1 MAFFCCFFLIFARNF
16 AILTIMMIRKYIFI
30 ISFLTCLTSVRAQ
43 EHTRFV
49 DQPLDLLPDDLVDA
63 LVDKGLQQEDRYEL
77 SGRIAG
83 MDVWLY
89 VNVSKDSTKINH
101 LLLTT
106 QLQQGNTLRDDYVAL
121 RKWMQKHYGA
131 PTWESTVRSHP
142 FARWYVGFDRDIVM
156 ISTASAGVEI
166 WFYENHLR
174 RNIDYY
180 AILKYCERNPVPNL
194 PLMTARESVTW
205 KSTGD
210 TSSFKKKVV
219 KRKFRVATKRKTT
232 KRKATQKRRSKTVT
246 AKKRRKR

>member
-1 MAFFCCFFLIFARNF
+1 M
-16 AILTIMMIRKYIFI
+16 
-30 ISFLTCLTSVRAQ
+30 SFLMCLTAVQAQ

-49 DQPLDLLPDDLVDA
+49 DQPLDLLPDELVDA
-63 LVDKGLQQEDRYEL
+63 LQDKGLQQEDRYEL

-83 MDVWLY
+83 LDVWLY

-101 LLLTT
+101 VLLTT

-142 FARWYVGFDRDIVM
+142 FARWSVGFDRDIVM
-156 ISTASAGVEI
+156 IATASSGIEI
-166 WFYENHLR
+166 WFYENHQR

-180 AILKYCERNPVPNL
+180 AILKYCERNPAPNL
-194 PLMTARESVTW
+194 PLMTAQESVTW

-210 TSSFKKKVV
+210 TSSFSKKKVV
-219 KRKFRVATKRKTT
+219 KRRVHKVTKRKTV
-232 KRKATQKRRSKTVT
+232 KRKSTTKRRSKT
-246 AKKRRKR
+246 AKSKKRSKR

>member
-1 MAFFCCFFLIFARNF
+1 MK
-16 AILTIMMIRKYIFI
+16 IRKYIVFLT
-30 ISFLTCLTSVRAQ
+30 FLTCLAPIQGQV
-43 EHTRFV
+43 HTHFV
-49 DQPLDLLPDDLVDA
+49 DQPLDLTPDELIDA

-83 MDVWLY
+83 LDIWLY

-106 QLQQGNTLRDDYVAL
+106 QVQQGNTLRDDYVAL

-156 ISTASAGVEI
+156 IATASAGIEI
-166 WFYENHLR
+166 WFYENHQR

-180 AILKYCERNPVPNL
+180 AILKYCERNPAPNL
-194 PLMTARESVTW
+194 PMMTAQESVTW

-210 TSSFKKKVV
+210 TSSFNKKVV
-219 KRKFRVATKRKTT
+219 KRKVRKATKRKATKRKTS
-232 KRKATQKRRSKTVT
+232 QKRRSKTT
-246 AKKRRKR
+246 KSKKRRKR

>member
-1 MAFFCCFFLIFARNF
+1 MK
-16 AILTIMMIRKYIFI
+16 IRKYIVFLT
-30 ISFLTCLTSVRAQ
+30 FLTCLTPIQ
-43 EHTRFV
+43 GQMHTRFV
-49 DQPLDLLPDDLVDA
+49 DQPLDLTPDELIDA

-83 MDVWLY
+83 LDIWLY

-106 QLQQGNTLRDDYVAL
+106 QVQQGNTLRDDYVAL

-142 FARWYVGFDRDIVM
+142 FARWYIGFDRDIVM
-156 ISTASAGVEI
+156 IATASAGIEI
-166 WFYENHLR
+166 WFYENHQR

-180 AILKYCERNPVPNL
+180 AILKYCERNPAPNL
-194 PLMTARESVTW
+194 PMMTAQESVTW

-210 TSSFKKKVV
+210 TSSFNKKVV
-219 KRKFRVATKRKTT
+219 KRKVRKAT
-232 KRKATQKRRSKTVT
+232 KRKATKRKISQKRRSKTT
-246 AKKRRKR
+246 KSKKRRKR

>member
-1 MAFFCCFFLIFARNF
+1 MK
-16 AILTIMMIRKYIFI
+16 IRKYIVFLT
-30 ISFLTCLTSVRAQ
+30 FLTCLTPIQ
-43 EHTRFV
+43 GQMHTRFV
-49 DQPLDLLPDDLVDA
+49 DQPLDLTPDELIDA

-83 MDVWLY
+83 LDIWLY

-106 QLQQGNTLRDDYVAL
+106 QVQQGNTLRDDYVAL
-121 RKWMQKHYGA
+121 RKWMQKPYGA

-156 ISTASAGVEI
+156 IATASAGIEI
-166 WFYENHLR
+166 WFYENHQR

-180 AILKYCERNPVPNL
+180 AILKYCERNPAPNL
-194 PLMTARESVTW
+194 PMMTAQESVTW

-210 TSSFKKKVV
+210 TSSFNKKVV
-219 KRKFRVATKRKTT
+219 KRKVRKAT
-232 KRKATQKRRSKTVT
+232 KRKATKRKISQKRRSKTT
-246 AKKRRKR
+246 KSKKRRKR

>member
-1 MAFFCCFFLIFARNF
+1 ME
-16 AILTIMMIRKYIFI
+16 IRKYVIA
-30 ISFLTCLTSVRAQ
+30 ISFLVCLSAAQAQ

-49 DQPLDLLPDDLVDA
+49 DQPLDLPPDELVDA
-63 LVDKGLQQEDRYEL
+63 LQDKGLQQEDRYEL

-83 MDVWLY
+83 LDVWIY

-101 LLLTT
+101 VLLTT

-142 FARWYVGFDRDIVM
+142 FARWYVGFDHDIVM
-156 ISTASAGVEI
+156 IATASSGIEI
-166 WFYENHLR
+166 WFYENHQR

-180 AILKYCERNPVPNL
+180 AILKYCERNPASNL
-194 PLMTARESVTW
+194 PMMTAQESVTW

-210 TSSFKKKVV
+210 TSSFSKKKVV
-219 KRKFRVATKRKTT
+219 KRRVHSATKHKTV
-232 KRKATQKRRSKTVT
+232 KRKGTIKRRSKS
-246 AKKRRKR
+246 AKSKKRGKRR

>member
-1 MAFFCCFFLIFARNF
+1 ME
-16 AILTIMMIRKYIFI
+16 IRKYVIA
-30 ISFLTCLTSVRAQ
+30 ISFLVCLSAAQAQ

-49 DQPLDLLPDDLVDA
+49 DQPLDLPPDELVDA
-63 LVDKGLQQEDRYEL
+63 LQDKGLQQEDRYEL

-83 MDVWLY
+83 LDVWIY

-101 LLLTT
+101 VLLTT
-106 QLQQGNTLRDDYVAL
+106 QLQQGNSLRDDYIAL

-142 FARWYVGFDRDIVM
+142 FARWYVGFDRDIVL
-156 ISTASAGVEI
+156 IATASAGIEI

-180 AILKYCERNPVPNL
+180 AILKYCERNPAPNL
-194 PLMTARESVTW
+194 PLMTAQESVTW

-210 TSSFKKKVV
+210 TSSFSKKNVV
-219 KRKFRVATKRKTT
+219 KRRV
-232 KRKATQKRRSKTVT
+232 RKATKHKAVKRKSSPKRRSMT
-246 AKKRRKR
+246 AKSKKRRKR

>member
-1 MAFFCCFFLIFARNF
+1 MKIQ
-16 AILTIMMIRKYIFI
+16 KYIVFLT
-30 ISFLTCLTSVRAQ
+30 FLTCLTPIQ
-43 EHTRFV
+43 GQMHTRFV
-49 DQPLDLLPDDLVDA
+49 DQPLDLTPDELIDA

-83 MDVWLY
+83 LDIWLY

-106 QLQQGNTLRDDYVAL
+106 QVQQGNTLRDDYVAL

-156 ISTASAGVEI
+156 IATASAGIEI
-166 WFYENHLR
+166 WFYENHQR

-180 AILKYCERNPVPNL
+180 AILKYCERNPAPNL
-194 PLMTARESVTW
+194 PMMTAQESVTW

-210 TSSFKKKVV
+210 TSSFNKKVV
-219 KRKFRVATKRKTT
+219 KRKVRKAT
-232 KRKATQKRRSKTVT
+232 KRKATKRKISQKRRSKTT
-246 AKKRRKR
+246 KSKKRRKR

>member
-1 MAFFCCFFLIFARNF
+1 ME
-16 AILTIMMIRKYIFI
+16 IRKYVIA
-30 ISFLTCLTSVRAQ
+30 ISFLVCLSAAQAQ

-49 DQPLDLLPDDLVDA
+49 DQPLDLPPDELVDA
-63 LVDKGLQQEDRYEL
+63 LQDKGLQQEDRYEL

-83 MDVWLY
+83 LDVWIY

-101 LLLTT
+101 VLLTT
-106 QLQQGNTLRDDYVAL
+106 QLQQGNSLRDDYIAL

-156 ISTASAGVEI
+156 ITTASSGIEI
-166 WFYENHLR
+166 WFYENHQR

-180 AILKYCERNPVPNL
+180 AILKYCERNPAPNL
-194 PLMTARESVTW
+194 PLMTAQESVTW

-210 TSSFKKKVV
+210 TSSFSKKNVVKCRVRKATKHKAV
-219 KRKFRVATKRKTT
+219 KRKSSP
-232 KRKATQKRRSKTVT
+232 KRRSMT
-246 AKKRRKR
+246 AKSKKRRKR

>member
-1 MAFFCCFFLIFARNF
+1 MK
-16 AILTIMMIRKYIFI
+16 IRKYIVFLT
-30 ISFLTCLTSVRAQ
+30 FLTCLTTIQAQ
-43 EHTRFV
+43 VHTRFV
-49 DQPLDLLPDDLVDA
+49 DQPLDLTPDELMDA
-63 LVDKGLQQEDRYEL
+63 LVDKGLQQEDHYEL

-83 MDVWLY
+83 LDIWLY

-106 QLQQGNTLRDDYVAL
+106 QVQQGNTLRDDYVAL
-121 RKWMQKHYGA
+121 RKWMQKYYGA

-156 ISTASAGVEI
+156 IATASAGIEI

-180 AILKYCERNPVPNL
+180 AILKYCERNPAPNL
-194 PLMTARESVTW
+194 PLMTAQESVTW

-210 TSSFKKKVV
+210 TSSFSKKKVV
-219 KRKFRVATKRKTT
+219 KRKVRKATKHKATKRKTS
-232 KRKATQKRRSKTVT
+232 QKRRSKISKS
-246 AKKRRKR
+246 KKHRKR

>member
-1 MAFFCCFFLIFARNF
+1 MK
-16 AILTIMMIRKYIFI
+16 IRKYIMI
-30 ISFLTCLTSVRAQ
+30 ISFLTCLTSLQAQ

-49 DQPLDLLPDDLVDA
+49 DLPLDLSPEEMMDA
-63 LVDKGLQQEDRYEL
+63 LTEKGLQQEDRYEL

-83 MDVWLY
+83 LDVWLY
-89 VNVSKDSTKINH
+89 VNVSKDSTKIEH

-106 QLQQGNTLRDDYVAL
+106 QLQQGNTLRDDYIAL

-142 FARWYVGFDRDIVM
+142 FARWYVGFDRDIVL
-156 ISTASAGVEI
+156 IATASAGIEI

-180 AILKYCERNPVPNL
+180 AILKYCERNPAPNL
-194 PLMTARESVTW
+194 PLITARESVTW

-210 TSSFKKKVV
+210 TSSFSKKKVV
-219 KRKFRVATKRKTT
+219 KRKVRKAT
-232 KRKATQKRRSKTVT
+232 KRKATKRKISQKRRSKTT
-246 AKKRRKR
+246 KAKKRRKR

>member
-1 MAFFCCFFLIFARNF
+1 MK
-16 AILTIMMIRKYIFI
+16 IRKYIVFLT
-30 ISFLTCLTSVRAQ
+30 FLTCLTPIQGQV
-43 EHTRFV
+43 HTRFV
-49 DQPLDLLPDDLVDA
+49 DQPLDLTPDELIDA

-77 SGRIAG
+77 SGRIVG
-83 MDVWLY
+83 LDIWLY

-106 QLQQGNTLRDDYVAL
+106 QVQQGNTLRDDYVAL

-156 ISTASAGVEI
+156 IATASAGIEI
-166 WFYENHLR
+166 WFYENHQR

-180 AILKYCERNPVPNL
+180 AILKYCERNPAPNL
-194 PLMTARESVTW
+194 PMMTAQESVTW

-210 TSSFKKKVV
+210 TSSFNKKVV
-219 KRKFRVATKRKTT
+219 KRKVRKATKRKATKRKTS
-232 KRKATQKRRSKTVT
+232 QKRRSKTT
-246 AKKRRKR
+246 KSKKRRKR

>member
-1 MAFFCCFFLIFARNF
+1 MSFLI
-16 AILTIMMIRKYIFI
+16 
-30 ISFLTCLTSVRAQ
+30 CLTAVQAQ

-49 DQPLDLLPDDLVDA
+49 DQPLDLLPDELVDA
-63 LVDKGLQQEDRYEL
+63 LQDKGLQQEDRYEL

-83 MDVWLY
+83 LDVWLY

-101 LLLTT
+101 VLLTT

-156 ISTASAGVEI
+156 IATASSGIEI
-166 WFYENHLR
+166 WFYENHQR

-180 AILKYCERNPVPNL
+180 AILKYCERNPAPNL
-194 PLMTARESVTW
+194 PLMTAQESVTW

-210 TSSFKKKVV
+210 TSSFSKKKVV
-219 KRKFRVATKRKTT
+219 KRRVHKVTKRKTV
-232 KRKATQKRRSKTVT
+232 KRKSTTKRRSKT
-246 AKKRRKR
+246 AKSKKRSKR

>member
-1 MAFFCCFFLIFARNF
+1 M
-16 AILTIMMIRKYIFI
+16 
-30 ISFLTCLTSVRAQ
+30 
-43 EHTRFV
+43 HTRFV
-49 DQPLDLLPDDLVDA
+49 DQPLDLTPDELIDA

-83 MDVWLY
+83 LDIWLY

-106 QLQQGNTLRDDYVAL
+106 QVQQGNTLRDDYVAL

-156 ISTASAGVEI
+156 IATASAGIEI
-166 WFYENHLR
+166 WFYENHQR

-180 AILKYCERNPVPNL
+180 AILKYCERNPAPNL
-194 PLMTARESVTW
+194 PMMTAQESVTW

-210 TSSFKKKVV
+210 TSSFNKKVV
-219 KRKFRVATKRKTT
+219 KRKVRKAT
-232 KRKATQKRRSKTVT
+232 KRKATKRKISQKRRSKTT
-246 AKKRRKR
+246 KSKKRRKR

>member
-1 MAFFCCFFLIFARNF
+1 MSFLI
-16 AILTIMMIRKYIFI
+16 
-30 ISFLTCLTSVRAQ
+30 CLTAVQAQ

-49 DQPLDLLPDDLVDA
+49 DQPLDLPPDELVDA
-63 LVDKGLQQEDRYEL
+63 LQDKGLQQEDRYEL

-83 MDVWLY
+83 LDVWLY

-101 LLLTT
+101 VLLTT
-106 QLQQGNTLRDDYVAL
+106 QLQQGNSLRDDYVAL

-156 ISTASAGVEI
+156 ISTASSGIEI
-166 WFYENHLR
+166 WFYENHQR

-180 AILKYCERNPVPNL
+180 AILKYCERNPAPNL
-194 PLMTARESVTW
+194 PLMTAQESVTW

-210 TSSFKKKVV
+210 TSSFSKKKVV
-219 KRKFRVATKRKTT
+219 KRRVHKATKRKTV
-232 KRKATQKRRSKTVT
+232 KRKSTTKRRSKT
-246 AKKRRKR
+246 AKSKKRGKR

>member
-1 MAFFCCFFLIFARNF
+1 
-16 AILTIMMIRKYIFI
+16 
-30 ISFLTCLTSVRAQ
+30 VQ
-43 EHTRFV
+43 TRFV
-49 DQPLDLLPDDLVDA
+49 DQPLDLTPDELIDA

-83 MDVWLY
+83 LDIWLY

-106 QLQQGNTLRDDYVAL
+106 QVQQGNTLRDDYVAL

-156 ISTASAGVEI
+156 IATASAGIEI
-166 WFYENHLR
+166 WFYENHQR

-180 AILKYCERNPVPNL
+180 AILKYCERNPAPNL
-194 PLMTARESVTW
+194 PMMTAQESVTW

-210 TSSFKKKVV
+210 TSSFNKKVV
-219 KRKFRVATKRKTT
+219 KRKVRKATKRKATKRKTS
-232 KRKATQKRRSKTVT
+232 QKRRSKTT
-246 AKKRRKR
+246 KSKKRRKR

>member
-1 MAFFCCFFLIFARNF
+1 MK
-16 AILTIMMIRKYIFI
+16 IRKYIVFLT
-30 ISFLTCLTSVRAQ
+30 FLTCLTPIQ
-43 EHTRFV
+43 GQMHTRFV
-49 DQPLDLLPDDLVDA
+49 DQPLDLTPDELIDA

-83 MDVWLY
+83 LDIWLY

-106 QLQQGNTLRDDYVAL
+106 QVQQGNTLRDDYVAL

-156 ISTASAGVEI
+156 IATASAGIEI
-166 WFYENHLR
+166 WFYENHQR

-180 AILKYCERNPVPNL
+180 AILKYCERNPAPNL
-194 PLMTARESVTW
+194 PMMTAQESVTW

-210 TSSFKKKVV
+210 TSSFNKKVV
-219 KRKFRVATKRKTT
+219 KRKVRKATKRKATKRKTS
-232 KRKATQKRRSKTVT
+232 QKRRSKTT
-246 AKKRRKR
+246 KSKKRRKR

>member
-1 MAFFCCFFLIFARNF
+1 MK
-16 AILTIMMIRKYIFI
+16 IRKYIVFLT
-30 ISFLTCLTSVRAQ
+30 FLTCLTPIQ
-43 EHTRFV
+43 GQMHTRFV
-49 DQPLDLLPDDLVDA
+49 DQPLDLTPDELIDA

-83 MDVWLY
+83 LDIWLY

-106 QLQQGNTLRDDYVAL
+106 QVQQGNTLRDDYVAL

-156 ISTASAGVEI
+156 IATASAGIEI
-166 WFYENHLR
+166 WFYENHQR

-180 AILKYCERNPVPNL
+180 AILKYCERNPAPNL
-194 PLMTARESVTW
+194 PMMTAQESVTW

-210 TSSFKKKVV
+210 TSSFNKKVV
-219 KRKFRVATKRKTT
+219 KRKVRKAT
-232 KRKATQKRRSKTVT
+232 KRKATKRKISQKRRSKTT
-246 AKKRRKR
+246 KSKKRRKR